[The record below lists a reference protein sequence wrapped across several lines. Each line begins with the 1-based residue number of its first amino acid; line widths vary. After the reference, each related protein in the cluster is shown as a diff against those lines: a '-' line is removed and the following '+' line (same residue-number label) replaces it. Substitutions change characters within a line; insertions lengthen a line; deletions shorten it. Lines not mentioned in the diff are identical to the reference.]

1 MADYAVIRTKSC
13 VWVTSHVFV
22 LNVFWIIFLY
32 VILIGDLCEFYLD
45 DQVKY
50 HKYAEI
56 LVPVCWRKTAYIR
69 LNIINLNILSCLLWD
84 ILRHINIIIL

>member
-1 MADYAVIRTKSC
+1 MLISQDGRLCRDKDEELCLSNQPCFC
-13 VWVTSHVFV
+13 VKCL
-22 LNVFWIIFLY
+22 LNYISA
-32 VILIGDLCEFYLD
+32 ILIGDLCEFYLD

-69 LNIINLNILSCLLWD
+69 LNIINLNILSCLL
-84 ILRHINIIIL
+84 